1 MKKNPY
7 HWYSI
12 TEIPSTAFGGVRY
25 QLSFTGGLEYQK
37 AKAEGRVISSGWL
50 HEKGLAKVKKLN
62 EYSKRQESM

>member
-12 TEIPSTAFGGVRY
+12 IEIPSAISGGIRY

-37 AKAEGRVISSGWL
+37 AKAKGRVVSSGWS
-50 HEKGLAKVKKLN
+50 HPKGLAKVKEINKHSNL
-62 EYSKRQESM
+62 QEGT